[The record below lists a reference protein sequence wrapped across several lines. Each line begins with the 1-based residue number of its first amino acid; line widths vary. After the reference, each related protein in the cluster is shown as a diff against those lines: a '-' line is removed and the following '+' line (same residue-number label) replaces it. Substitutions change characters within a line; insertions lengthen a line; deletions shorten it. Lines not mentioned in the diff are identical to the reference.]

1 MKKGTLLLLL
11 LVVVLGIAVYWFKS
25 KPWRSSAHTAEA
37 FAVKDTSAVTRIFMA
52 NKNGGKVLLERQP
65 SNVWMVNGKVAA
77 DHTKINL
84 LLTTLHDLQ
93 VKMPVTESMHNTAMA
108 ILGSSGI
115 KCEVYAGADLV
126 KTIYIG
132 SETPDKEG
140 TFMILEGEDQPYII
154 QQPGFIGFL
163 TPRFHT
169 SEVKWQSKLIFNT
182 PAYDIK
188 KLQVSYP
195 QMPNESYMIEAS
207 MVQTNLDTQAVKVLL
222 NSFEGLYA
230 EGFYEEAV
238 FTKKERDS
246 LYQRTPYCM
255 IEITTIANKIHKV
268 VFYEKPVGD
277 RTKDRYDENLQERT
291 IDPEKFF
298 AKIEGTNLV
307 ASVQEYAFRRVLRKK
322 SDLVKR

>member
-1 MKKGTLLLLL
+1 MKKGTLFLLL
-11 LVVVLGIAVYWFKS
+11 LVVVLGVAVYWFKS

-37 FAVKDTSAVTRIFMA
+37 FAVKDTNAVTRIFMA
-52 NKNGGKVLLERQP
+52 NKNGGKVLLERMP

-115 KCEVYAGADLV
+115 KCEVYAGANLV

-182 PAYDIK
+182 TANEIQ
-188 KLQVSYP
+188 KLQISYP
-195 QMPNESYMIEAS
+195 SMPNESFIIETSVARAE
-207 MVQTNLDTQAVKVLL
+207 LDTQAVKVLL
-222 NSFEGLYA
+222 HSFEGLYA

-238 FTKKERDS
+238 FTKRERDS
-246 LYQRTPYCM
+246 LYQRTPYCI
-255 IEITTIANKIHKV
+255 IELTSTSSKVQRV

-277 RTKDRYDENLQERT
+277 RTKDRYDESMQERT

-322 SDLVKR
+322 SDLIKH